1 MKAKFTLCLIC
12 FHLLLS
18 SPADPQEQVDESTAY
33 TSMRVINDLIIVN
46 RQLWSATSGGVLH
59 YDTLRRRYT
68 RYTRLDGLA
77 GNQVLT
83 LAADDNGHLWFGT
96 NREGLSRFRPDE
108 QRFDRPFFDFRGL
121 KIQALLALG
130 NRLYVGTSEGV
141 SVFLIDKE
149 EVKET
154 YRLMGR
160 IPKNTEVTS
169 LALFDNKLWVGT
181 LSGVAWA
188 DLDQPNLQDPDSWKS
203 TFLAPEAIVTQLIVF
218 QDQVFAADD
227 GVVWVF
233 NPGTNRFDEDLIFE
247 GEDNL
252 LNLGIFRNRLLVN
265 RHNGGSQV
273 RLGPGEWEPEST
285 QGFKFVNAMFP
296 QGSAMWAGTNEG
308 LRVIGTSSPPQ
319 LLEPAANQ
327 FFEMEILDN
336 GELWVAS
343 VPDDKDRTQRFGVYQ
358 FNGDDWRIHN
368 FTGGLP
374 SNILVTLETD
384 ADDRLWIGMWNRGVA
399 VRHPN
404 ETWQFYD
411 QTNSALQGI
420 GGKGDFVVVSDID
433 RDINS
438 FMWLVNNPLGL
449 VVLEVNDDG
458 SLGRQAFYENPHI
471 GFNDLRD
478 ILKLFI
484 EPNGLKWIASP
495 IDGFAIFDD
504 GGTPFDRSDD
514 RALRIDTFYDDRLTS
529 DRVSTLI
536 VDLERQ
542 IWVGTNN
549 GLNAIRGTYNR
560 NANTFTVADWRV
572 YNTSNGLLSNQINA
586 LQEDPQGN
594 IWVATDA
601 GLTQI
606 GNDGEIAFTLTR
618 ANSGL
623 IDDRVK
629 SLYFDSRNE
638 EMWIGTFDGL
648 SRLKVTQGNTQV
660 ETPGQGIYP
669 NPFVLERGGPHLTL
683 AGLPLGAS
691 VRIFTPNGQLVRTIA
706 GAPGRGSLVWN
717 GQNEA
722 GFLVGSGIYYFVAE
736 NEDGS
741 RLAGK
746 FAVVNKQ

>member
-1 MKAKFTLCLIC
+1 
-12 FHLLLS
+12 
-18 SPADPQEQVDESTAY
+18 

-273 RLGPGEWEPEST
+273 RLGPG
-285 QGFKFVNAMFP
+285 
-296 QGSAMWAGTNEG
+296 
-308 LRVIGTSSPPQ
+308 
-319 LLEPAANQ
+319 
-327 FFEMEILDN
+327 
-336 GELWVAS
+336 
-343 VPDDKDRTQRFGVYQ
+343 
-358 FNGDDWRIHN
+358 
-368 FTGGLP
+368 
-374 SNILVTLETD
+374 
-384 ADDRLWIGMWNRGVA
+384 
-399 VRHPN
+399 
-404 ETWQFYD
+404 
-411 QTNSALQGI
+411 
-420 GGKGDFVVVSDID
+420 
-433 RDINS
+433 
-438 FMWLVNNPLGL
+438 
-449 VVLEVNDDG
+449 
-458 SLGRQAFYENPHI
+458 
-471 GFNDLRD
+471 
-478 ILKLFI
+478 
-484 EPNGLKWIASP
+484 
-495 IDGFAIFDD
+495 
-504 GGTPFDRSDD
+504 
-514 RALRIDTFYDDRLTS
+514 
-529 DRVSTLI
+529 
-536 VDLERQ
+536 
-542 IWVGTNN
+542 
-549 GLNAIRGTYNR
+549 
-560 NANTFTVADWRV
+560 
-572 YNTSNGLLSNQINA
+572 
-586 LQEDPQGN
+586 
-594 IWVATDA
+594 
-601 GLTQI
+601 
-606 GNDGEIAFTLTR
+606 
-618 ANSGL
+618 
-623 IDDRVK
+623 
-629 SLYFDSRNE
+629 
-638 EMWIGTFDGL
+638 
-648 SRLKVTQGNTQV
+648 
-660 ETPGQGIYP
+660 
-669 NPFVLERGGPHLTL
+669 
-683 AGLPLGAS
+683 
-691 VRIFTPNGQLVRTIA
+691 
-706 GAPGRGSLVWN
+706 
-717 GQNEA
+717 
-722 GFLVGSGIYYFVAE
+722 
-736 NEDGS
+736 
-741 RLAGK
+741 
-746 FAVVNKQ
+746 